1 MIRFEK
7 IEDFCTLTKQ
17 LQLFM
22 QSVRF
27 GRYLSDSSLDVDNAI
42 QYELSVM
49 ENYINNSGVCY
60 LAISEE
66 NIVNGIIG
74 FHYSSWD
81 TDVLAKRTAIIKY
94 LLIKEVELYQ
104 DRDISSNLVD
114 IFHAWAKENLI
125 DVAIVKPETRYFTPI
140 IVLQEKGYMF
150 YECNTIKTISLKTDN
165 KWDFSDIQFRYAK
178 ADDLENLKKFALKN
192 TFKKSHFY
200 LDTKFDLEKVD
211 LFYAKWIDSALN
223 SNQKIVLIEYEN
235 NIAGVFIYD
244 IEGQTNLFKGKHG
257 IWKFAAVDSSL
268 RNKGLGLA
276 LFQAVMQSCIDHNVD
291 VIDTDLVEKNIVSQ
305 RIHDKFGFK
314 LVHTLYTF
322 HKWFT

>member
-7 IEDFCTLTKQ
+7 IEDFGRLSKH
-17 LQLFM
+17 LYLFM

-27 GRYLSDSSLDVDNAI
+27 GRYLSDNSLDIDKAI
-42 QYELSVM
+42 HYELSVI
-49 ENYINNSGVCY
+49 ENYINNAGVCY
-60 LAISEE
+60 VAISESN
-66 NIVNGIIG
+66 NINGLIG
-74 FHYSSWD
+74 FHYSFWD
-81 TDVLAKRTAIIKY
+81 TDVLAERTAIIKY

-104 DRDISSNLVD
+104 ERDISSNLVD
-114 IFHAWAKENLI
+114 IFHAWAKDNLI

-150 YECNTIKTISLKTDN
+150 YECNTIKTISLMADN
-165 KWDFSDIQFRYAK
+165 QSDFSDTQFRYAK
-178 ADDLENLKKFALKN
+178 ADDFEKLKIFALKN

-200 LDTKFDLEKVD
+200 LDARFDQKKVD
-211 LFYAKWIDSALN
+211 LLYAKWIDSALN
-223 SNQKIVLIEYEN
+223 SDQKIVLIEYEN

-244 IEGQTNLFKGKHG
+244 IEEQPELFKCKHG

-291 VIDTDLVEKNIVSQ
+291 VIDTDLVEKNIISQ
-305 RIHDKFGFK
+305 RIHDKFGFN
-314 LVHTLYTF
+314 LLYTLYTF